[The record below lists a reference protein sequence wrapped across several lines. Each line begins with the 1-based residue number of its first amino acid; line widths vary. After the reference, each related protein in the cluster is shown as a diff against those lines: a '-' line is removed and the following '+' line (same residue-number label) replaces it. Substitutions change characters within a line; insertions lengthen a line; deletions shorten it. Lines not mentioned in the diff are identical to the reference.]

1 MQVVLESI
9 RSLLEEN
16 RSVETNSIRVRFLRF
31 GSYSLDVE
39 VYAYVKARD
48 WNQFLEL
55 QEGLLLGIMKCI
67 ESAGVEISL
76 PSQSLFLTTT
86 PPDDRTRRPLEL
98 SEASTPE
105 DKTIDLTSKS
115 A

>member
-1 MQVVLESI
+1 MHAVLEGV
-9 RSLLEEN
+9 RSMLEEN

-39 VYAYVKARD
+39 VYAYVKAHD

-67 ESAGVEISL
+67 ESAGVAIAL
-76 PSQSLFLTTT
+76 PSQSLFLTTNST
-86 PPDDRTRRPLEL
+86 S
-98 SEASTPE
+98 SEAQPNGTFRTSAPD
-105 DKTIDLTSKS
+105 DKTIDAATKS
-115 A
+115 V

>member
-1 MQVVLESI
+1 M
-9 RSLLEEN
+9 LEEN

-39 VYAYVKARD
+39 VYAYVNAHD

-67 ESAGVEISL
+67 ESAGVAIAL
-76 PSQSLFLTTT
+76 PSQSLFLMTNYTSIEPQANGT
-86 PPDDRTRRPLEL
+86 FRT
-98 SEASTPE
+98 STPDE
-105 DKTIDLTSKS
+105 KTIDVATKP